1 MPSITE
7 SRSSGFLFGVPSN
20 LAIGSSTL
28 WNSMV
33 GTDRVGWMTGIS
45 TWPEIDEIAATWPEA
60 SAAMA

>member
-1 MPSITE
+1 M
-7 SRSSGFLFGVPSN
+7 FGVPSN

-33 GTDRVGWMTGIS
+33 GTARVGWMTGIS